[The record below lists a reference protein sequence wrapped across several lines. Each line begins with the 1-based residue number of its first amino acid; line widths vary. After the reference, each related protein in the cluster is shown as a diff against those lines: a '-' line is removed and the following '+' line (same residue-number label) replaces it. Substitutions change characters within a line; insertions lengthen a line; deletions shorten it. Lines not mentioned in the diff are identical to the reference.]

1 MAETTGII
9 NGSDLKITLAAEG
22 SAELMINNL
31 TDCSVSSSIDMR
43 DTTTK
48 SNAGYK
54 ALLPGMMEASIT
66 FSGMFAS
73 DATTGYA
80 EIFTYQKDKTKLDVS
95 LTHIVGSGSTPN
107 SGDMAF
113 KAAGY
118 ITSLDLSG
126 GTEDNAS
133 FSCTIQ
139 LVEVLE
145 YTAIPV

>member
-9 NGSDLKITLAAEG
+9 NGSDLKVMLAAEG
-22 SAELMINNL
+22 GTELLINNL
-31 TDCSVSSSIDMR
+31 TDCSISTSVDMR

-54 ALLPGMMEASIT
+54 DLLPGMMEASMT

-73 DATTGYA
+73 DATVGFN
-80 EIFTYQKDKTKLDVS
+80 EIFNFQNNKTKLDVK

-107 SGDMAF
+107 VGDKEF
-113 KAAGY
+113 EAAGY

-126 GTEDNAS
+126 GTEDNSS

-139 LVEVLE
+139 LVETIAYNV
-145 YTAIPV
+145 IS